1 MITKELKN
9 KKLIIVITSV
19 VVVLLLLVILFFSL
33 FNINIIVNGKE
44 NETIEYG
51 DTYTEEGAS
60 ASYNT
65 LSFKNKSV
73 DVSISGEVDCSK
85 LGTYHI
91 HYKAKK
97 EGFTATDNYD
107 GDITDKVTRH
117 EKDNVVTYTVSDS
130 SGNKTTVTRTVEYN
144 DGIAPSLTLNGDS
157 HVTIKA
163 GTKYK
168 DTGAAATD
176 SHGNDI
182 SDSITVSG
190 EVKNYRS
197 GDYTL
202 TYTATDKF
210 GNTNSIGRTVTV
222 EAVKQADSAA
232 VNPGSKVVYLTF
244 DDGPGAYTQQLLDVL
259 AKYNIKVTFFVT
271 NVNSGYQN
279 MIAKEAA
286 AGHTV
291 AIHSASH
298 NYQQIYS
305 SVGAYFDDLNE
316 MSDII
321 YSQTGSRPT
330 LVRFPGGS
338 SNSVSKKYC
347 KGIMTE
353 LAKDVTDQ
361 GYKYYDWNVSSGDA
375 GGTTSTSEVYQNV
388 INGIQSHN
396 VSVVLQHDI
405 KSFSVDAVES
415 IIQWGLANGYTFLPL
430 TTSSPDVHHGI
441 NN

>member
-1 MITKELKN
+1 
-9 KKLIIVITSV
+9 
-19 VVVLLLLVILFFSL
+19 
-33 FNINIIVNGKE
+33 
-44 NETIEYG
+44 
-51 DTYTEEGAS
+51 
-60 ASYNT
+60 
-65 LSFKNKSV
+65 
-73 DVSISGEVDCSK
+73 
-85 LGTYHI
+85 
-91 HYKAKK
+91 
-97 EGFTATDNYD
+97 
-107 GDITDKVTRH
+107 
-117 EKDNVVTYTVSDS
+117 
-130 SGNKTTVTRTVEYN
+130 
-144 DGIAPSLTLNGDS
+144 
-157 HVTIKA
+157 
-163 GTKYK
+163 
-168 DTGAAATD
+168 
-176 SHGNDI
+176 
-182 SDSITVSG
+182 
-190 EVKNYRS
+190 
-197 GDYTL
+197 
-202 TYTATDKF
+202 
-210 GNTNSIGRTVTV
+210 
-222 EAVKQADSAA
+222 
-232 VNPGSKVVYLTF
+232 
-244 DDGPGAYTQQLLDVL
+244 
-259 AKYNIKVTFFVT
+259 
-271 NVNSGYQN
+271 

-305 SVGAYFDDLNE
+305 SVDAYFDDLNE

-338 SNSVSKKYC
+338 SNSVSRKYC

-375 GGTTSTSEVYQNV
+375 GETTSTSEVYQNV
-388 INGIQSHN
+388 INGIKSHN